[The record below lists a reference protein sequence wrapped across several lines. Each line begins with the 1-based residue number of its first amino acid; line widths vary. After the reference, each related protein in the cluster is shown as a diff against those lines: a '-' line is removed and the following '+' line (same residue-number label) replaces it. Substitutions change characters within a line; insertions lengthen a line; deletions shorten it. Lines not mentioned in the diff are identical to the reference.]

1 MSHPILAAATAMDD
15 VLKGVQDANPVFMST
30 GDKAEA
36 LRELARIESRV
47 AELRM
52 RVLADAG
59 DVASDTGAR
68 DAAGWYA
75 DTTRTRFEDA
85 RADLR
90 LAGALNRRWHALGA
104 AVREGRV
111 SIAQARVIVRSLEA
125 LPETVP
131 SDVLD
136 RAEAALI
143 ENAERFGPRQL
154 ARIGRHVLAVVAPD
168 VVDEAEGRRLAALE
182 AEGRRRTRLML
193 RRLGDCT
200 TRLSGRLPDAAATR
214 LATYLEAYA
223 NPRRDAGPSPV
234 GDPVEPL
241 LDPVPRLPYP
251 RRLGEAFC
259 RLLECLDP
267 HRLPVHG
274 GDATTVVVT
283 IPLET
288 LTAELGAA
296 GVIGAGTV
304 PSDPDADTCAGELIS
319 AGEARRLACSAR
331 ILPAVLG
338 GGSEVLDLG
347 RAQRL
352 FSAAQRRA
360 LLLRDEACRA
370 EGCDVPGTW
379 SEAHHWLPWSRGGP
393 TDLDNAVLLCA
404 HHHHRAHDA
413 DYSAERLPS
422 GDVRFHRRR

>member
-1 MSHPILAAATAMDD
+1 
-15 VLKGVQDANPVFMST
+15 V
-30 GDKAEA
+30 
-36 LRELARIESRV
+36 
-47 AELRM
+47 
-52 RVLADAG
+52 
-59 DVASDTGAR
+59 
-68 DAAGWYA
+68 
-75 DTTRTRFEDA
+75 
-85 RADLR
+85 
-90 LAGALNRRWHALGA
+90 GA

-111 SIAQARVIVRSLEA
+111 NTVQARVIVRALDE

-131 SDVLD
+131 SEVLD
-136 RAEAALI
+136 RAEAALV
-143 ENAERFGPRQL
+143 EHAERFGPRQL
-154 ARIGRHVLAVVAPD
+154 ARIGRHVLAVVAPE
-168 VVDEAEGRRLAALE
+168 VVDGAEGERLAALE
-182 AEGRRRTRLML
+182 AEGRRRTRLVL
-193 RRLGDCT
+193 RRLGDGT
-200 TRLSGRLPDAAATR
+200 TRLSGRLPDALATR

-223 NPRRDAGPSPV
+223 NPRRDAGSSPLGEPV
-234 GDPVEPL
+234 DPF
-241 LDPVPRLPYP
+241 LDPVRRLPYP

-267 HRLPVHG
+267 QRLPVHG

-283 IPLET
+283 IPIDT
-288 LTAELGAA
+288 LRAEIGAA
-296 GVIGAGTV
+296 GIIGAAAV
-304 PSDPDADTCAGELIS
+304 PSDPDTDPCAGERIS
-319 AGEARRLACSAR
+319 GGEARRLACNAR

-338 GGSEVLDLG
+338 GRSEVLDLG

-413 DYSAERLPS
+413 GYAAERLSS